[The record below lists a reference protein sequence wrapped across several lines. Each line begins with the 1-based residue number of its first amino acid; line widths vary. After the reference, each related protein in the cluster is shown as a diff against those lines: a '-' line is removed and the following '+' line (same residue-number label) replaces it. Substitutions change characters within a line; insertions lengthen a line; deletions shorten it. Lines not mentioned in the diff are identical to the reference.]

1 MQCLLSWHTISVF
14 KKKKEKKKSNPKRTL
29 GVKTLRRNTGLAL
42 KPDVLQ
48 PKHSQTANQ
57 Q

>member
-14 KKKKEKKKSNPKRTL
+14 KKKKKSNPKHTL